1 MQDLQSKTGLYLSV
15 QPLSAEKSVDVTN
28 MLASLKHRLPS
39 HPENTK
45 YLQSIADSSA
55 PSRVKAQRL
64 SALLALTELLSQV
77 FPNALEG
84 LRLLR
89 DEHGRPYAQTGESCP
104 SFDFNL
110 THTEGMVAC
119 ALLVGNGR
127 VGVDAEML
135 LPYDRAHK
143 MSKRFYTERENTHL
157 SVFSTED
164 AYAEEVTR
172 LWTAKE
178 ALSKQNGRGEPLR
191 FDGLSI
197 PDGVTLQ
204 SFRYLP
210 PNGSA
215 ILVSLCAP
223 IQAGAPILIA
233 PTEGLRPT
241 DL

>member
-1 MQDLQSKTGLYLSV
+1 MQDSQSKTGLYLSV
-15 QPLSAEKSVDVTN
+15 QPLSTEKPADVTHL
-28 MLASLKHRLPS
+28 LAILNRRLPPYS
-39 HPENTK
+39 ENTQ

-55 PSRVKAQRL
+55 PSRVKVQRL
-64 SALLALTELLSQV
+64 SALHLLTELLSQV
-77 FPNALEG
+77 FPDALDT

-104 SFDFNL
+104 PFDFNL
-110 THTEGMVAC
+110 SHTEGTVAC

-127 VGVDAEML
+127 VGVDAETL

-143 MSKRFYTERENTHL
+143 LAKRFYTEQENTHL
-157 SVFSTED
+157 STFSTED

-178 ALSKQNGRGEPLR
+178 ALSKQDGRGEPLR

-197 PDGVTLQ
+197 PSGLTLQ
-204 SFRYLP
+204 SFRYLHP
-210 PNGSA
+210 DGSA

-223 IQAGAPILIA
+223 IHAGAPIFIV
-233 PTEGLRPT
+233 PTECLRPAK
-241 DL
+241 L

>member
-1 MQDLQSKTGLYLSV
+1 MQSLQSNTGLYLSV
-15 QPLSAEKSVDVTN
+15 QPLSTEKSADVTN
-28 MLASLKHRLPS
+28 MLATLKHRLPT

-64 SALLALTELLSQV
+64 SALLTLTELLSQV
-77 FPNALEG
+77 FPDALDG

-89 DEHGRPYAQTGESCP
+89 DEHGRPYAQAGGSCP
-104 SFDFNL
+104 PFDFNL
-110 THTEGMVAC
+110 SHTEGMVAC
-119 ALLVGNGR
+119 ALLVGEGR
-127 VGVDAEML
+127 VGVDTETL
-135 LPYDRAHK
+135 LPHDRAHK
-143 MSKRFYTERENTHL
+143 LSKRFYSERENTHL
-157 SVFSTED
+157 SAFSTED

-178 ALSKQNGRGEPLR
+178 ALSKQDGRGEPLR

-210 PNGSA
+210 PKGSV

-241 DL
+241 EL